1 MFYKIK
7 TVDIIY
13 ETEESIKELL
23 IELDKYQDVIT
34 ELDLSNNTYK
44 PHIFQFI
51 CDRIK
56 NMLNL
61 KKIICSSIMSCLS
74 YEETCEIGIVLNLS
88 LIQNIE
94 ELDLSNNALS
104 CRFSTGIEELIKKN
118 KLKKLIVYNCGLA
131 REGIERILKALENSS
146 QLEVL
151 NIGKNRINTLSKELG
166 ILLNKFTGL
175 KELKLAHNTIYEGMN
190 EFLYELKNIQLEILD
205 ISDNFIEE
213 SYNFCKLLQNSNLV
227 ELYIRDI
234 KNDYMKNIL
243 LEINSL
249 SKQKLKILD
258 ISQNDMENE
267 DDLDLIISIVKNQ
280 HMLTKLIMYDNFWS
294 QDEDFSDKI
303 NELEKI
309 AKTNNIECILNDP
322 NISNDEDC
330 KIQSI
335 SERLKNI

>member
-13 ETEESIKELL
+13 ETKESIEEIL
-23 IELDKYQDVIT
+23 IELDKYQDKIV

-56 NMLNL
+56 NMSNL

-74 YEETCEIGIVLNLS
+74 YEETCEIGIMLNLA
-88 LIQNIE
+88 LIQDIE

-104 CRFSTGIEELIKKN
+104 CRFSISIEELIKKN

-131 REGIERILKALENSS
+131 REGIERILKALENNN
-146 QLEVL
+146 QLQIL
-151 NIGKNRINTLSKELG
+151 DIGKNRINTLSKELG
-166 ILLNKFTGL
+166 IVLNKFINL

-190 EFLYELKNIQLEILD
+190 EFLCELKDIQLEILD

-213 SYNFCKLLQNSNLV
+213 PYNFCKLLQNSHLI

-234 KNDYMKNIL
+234 KNDYMKTIL
-243 LEINSL
+243 LTINSL
-249 SKQKLKILD
+249 SPQLKILD
-258 ISQNDMENE
+258 ISQNDMESE
-267 DDLDLIISIVKNQ
+267 DELDLIISIVKN
-280 HMLTKLIMYDNFWS
+280 HYMLVKLIMYDNFWS

-303 NELEKI
+303 NKLENI
-309 AKTNNIECILNDP
+309 AKMNNIECVLNDP
-322 NISNDEDC
+322 NISNDEDF